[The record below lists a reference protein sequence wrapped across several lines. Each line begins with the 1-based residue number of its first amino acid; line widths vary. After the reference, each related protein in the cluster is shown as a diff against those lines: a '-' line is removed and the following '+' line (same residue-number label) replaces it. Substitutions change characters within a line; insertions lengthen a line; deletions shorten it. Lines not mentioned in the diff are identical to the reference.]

1 MDLVN
6 KSGKYSQKF
15 NGFTGKHF
23 TNVVA
28 LAYSANLTEPFMCL
42 CSNWF
47 SGHVKMIVSIFVF
60 PAGTS
65 DPLGKKLN
73 NSKTRAELGWEPK
86 YPSFAQFLGVSE

>member
-15 NGFTGKHF
+15 KGFT
-23 TNVVA
+23 
-28 LAYSANLTEPFMCL
+28 
-42 CSNWF
+42 
-47 SGHVKMIVSIFVF
+47 
-60 PAGTS
+60 GTS

-86 YPSFAQFLGVSE
+86 YRSFAEFLEVSE